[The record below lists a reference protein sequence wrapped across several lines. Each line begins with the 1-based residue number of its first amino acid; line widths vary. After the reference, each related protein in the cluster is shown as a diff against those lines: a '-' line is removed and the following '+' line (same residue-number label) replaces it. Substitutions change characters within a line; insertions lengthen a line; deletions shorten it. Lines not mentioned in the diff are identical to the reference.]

1 MEQYLMD
8 TNVVSDYLSASLPTL
23 GIALM
28 DGAIDNV
35 PNISIITQIELLCWN
50 TDKSTTENVTNFI
63 ADSHVLEISPE
74 VITQC
79 VMLRKSKKIKIPDAI
94 IAATAIVYKLT
105 LITRNISDFKNIS
118 GLIMIDPYNMLKK

>member
-1 MEQYLMD
+1 M
-8 TNVVSDYLSASLPTL
+8 
-23 GIALM
+23 
-28 DGAIDNV
+28 
-35 PNISIITQIELLCWN
+35 
-50 TDKSTTENVTNFI
+50 
-63 ADSHVLEISPE
+63 LEISPE

-105 LITRNISDFKNIS
+105 LITRNISDFKNIA